1 MQVVRQLVSLQT
13 KLRAAVASKKR
24 ATTTTTA
31 PQPLGADDLRRVS
44 GGTESS
50 PVKGW

>member
-13 KLRAAVASKKR
+13 KLRAAVASKR